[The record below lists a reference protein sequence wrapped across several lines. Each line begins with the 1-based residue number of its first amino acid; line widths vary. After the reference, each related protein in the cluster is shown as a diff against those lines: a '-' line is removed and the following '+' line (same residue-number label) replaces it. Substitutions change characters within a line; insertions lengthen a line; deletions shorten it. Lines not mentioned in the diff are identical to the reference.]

1 MQVQEVYNIY
11 CEVKEV
17 CLEISEKIKKGE
29 YRGAIE
35 ELNKLTPINSLEYL
49 INQDDFEYQNIGLWS
64 KLSELI
70 GYLKN
75 RIEIMPNILENAEKL
90 KEEGGDPGNIYKS
103 WKLIDKTIEKIDKE
117 FAKYDIHEKSNFTI
131 YAWFLNN
138 Y

>member
-131 YAWFLNN
+131 YA
-138 Y
+138 